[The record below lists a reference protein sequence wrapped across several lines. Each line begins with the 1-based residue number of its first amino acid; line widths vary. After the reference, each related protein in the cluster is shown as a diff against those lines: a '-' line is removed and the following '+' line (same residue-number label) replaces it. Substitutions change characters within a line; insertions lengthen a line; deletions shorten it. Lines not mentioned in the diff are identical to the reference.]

1 MSQNDEQFQQD
12 LNTAL
17 ALSLEANAMDEFK
30 RRKNSIPLSSN
41 SQVNSSLFDGKIF
54 IVNNINKHQQVFIL
68 IFNLESNHNQ
78 HPSRPHSH
86 NFSQLQEEDLISF
99 SGIAEEPKENHA
111 NSEYT
116 KLRESILRISTQSAA
131 AAAAAQQQQMQ
142 IIPFKPQKVA
152 LTPEGLNDL
161 YKMNTSCISSFKPPT
176 LSNINNLY
184 NNDPYL
190 SNSYTPAY
198 SASILNQ
205 NTNTFNFPK
214 SISVDSSSASSLNQV
229 WYSVTSSESNYA
241 EFVKSIPVDGHSDA
255 PVIPARKIVSLD
267 KSVSLPSGSTIPAI
281 PCSSKKQHNSS
292 NLIDLDVVDENS
304 ASNILE
310 TFDPLISSNRSS
322 TEEAENSYYTDYD
335 PFDNIYNSQ
344 YSDPL
349 YEAVTRSENSITSP
363 KQSHSPQGSLE
374 YYGPISTIPSECS
387 QAPPLPPRNSEICRK
402 KIEFEDGKVDE
413 NPCYS
418 QFPRFS
424 NKLYE
429 NVILKKSFD
438 KDLIAFYTMVKELR
452 SKYLYND
459 EVSNIGHIVAAQF
472 DNKYMS
478 ETSIK
483 LLVFPSNECFTKQ
496 GSKRL
501 TEKTVD
507 INWLEDYVNPIIF
520 TCDVNSSVEMILNH
534 VMVVLEGEVE
544 GSSEN
549 YALKTI
555 GSQEWLASDSILSH
569 LEFVH
574 SNIKL
579 EKDVKLGLF
588 PKKDKYMKV
597 FARSAVDDTRDSQ
610 IKIENILPK
619 EPFSSI
625 SYDSLMILLET
636 LETEIDKLES
646 STSDSQIYCSL
657 HCSGVVQ
664 GVKAICALLGSVD
677 TIELFDAV
685 TNLKE
690 ICLNNPPT
698 YKLKVSNLK

>member
-1 MSQNDEQFQQD
+1 ME
-12 LNTAL
+12 
-17 ALSLEANAMDEFK
+17 
-30 RRKNSIPLSSN
+30 
-41 SQVNSSLFDGKIF
+41 
-54 IVNNINKHQQVFIL
+54 IL
-68 IFNLESNHNQ
+68 
-78 HPSRPHSH
+78 
-86 NFSQLQEEDLISF
+86 
-99 SGIAEEPKENHA
+99 
-111 NSEYT
+111 
-116 KLRESILRISTQSAA
+116 
-131 AAAAAQQQQMQ
+131 
-142 IIPFKPQKVA
+142 PFKSQKVA
-152 LTPEGLNDL
+152 LTPESLNDL
-161 YKMNTSCISSFKPPT
+161 YKMKTTCLSSFKPPEF
-176 LSNINNLY
+176 SNINNLFKDDPCP
-184 NNDPYL
+184 NNYL
-190 SNSYTPAY
+190 KPAY
-198 SASILNQ
+198 SASPLNK
-205 NTNTFNFPK
+205 NTNKFNFPHT
-214 SISVDSSSASSLNQV
+214 ISVDSTSSLNHV
-229 WYSVTSSESNYA
+229 WYSVSTSESNYA
-241 EFVKSIPVDGHSDA
+241 EFVKSIATDGHSDS
-255 PVIPARKIVSLD
+255 PIIPARKIPLNKSFSL
-267 KSVSLPSGSTIPAI
+267 
-281 PCSSKKQHNSS
+281 SSKNISKPCTSKNQHNTS
-292 NLIDLDVVDENS
+292 NLIDLNVVEENS
-304 ASNILE
+304 SSNILE

-322 TEEAENSYYTDYD
+322 AEEAENSYYTDYD

-349 YEAVTRSENSITSP
+349 YEAVIRNDNTTTSP
-363 KQSHSPQGSLE
+363 KQSYSPQGSLE
-374 YYGPISTIPSECS
+374 YYGPILTLPNESSE
-387 QAPPLPPRNSEICRK
+387 APPLPPRNSVICKK
-402 KIEFEDGKVDE
+402 KIEDE
-413 NPCYS
+413 QDVENEYFR
-418 QFPRFS
+418 QFPRIS

-483 LLVFPSNECFTKQ
+483 LLVFPSKECFIKQ

-501 TEKTVD
+501 AENPVD
-507 INWLEDYVNPIIF
+507 ANWLEDYVNPIIF

-534 VMVVLEGEVE
+534 VMVVLEGEVD

-636 LETEIDKLES
+636 LETEFDKLES
-646 STSDSQIYCSL
+646 SASNSQIVCSL

-685 TNLKE
+685 TNLKV

-698 YKLKVSNLK
+698 YKVKVSTYI

>member
-1 MSQNDEQFQQD
+1 
-12 LNTAL
+12 
-17 ALSLEANAMDEFK
+17 
-30 RRKNSIPLSSN
+30 
-41 SQVNSSLFDGKIF
+41 
-54 IVNNINKHQQVFIL
+54 
-68 IFNLESNHNQ
+68 
-78 HPSRPHSH
+78 
-86 NFSQLQEEDLISF
+86 
-99 SGIAEEPKENHA
+99 
-111 NSEYT
+111 
-116 KLRESILRISTQSAA
+116 
-131 AAAAAQQQQMQ
+131 MQ
-142 IIPFKPQKVA
+142 IMPFKSQKVA

-161 YKMNTSCISSFKPPT
+161 YKMKTSCLSSFKPPE
-176 LSNINNLY
+176 LPHISNLFKD
-184 NNDPYL
+184 DPHL
-190 SNSYTPAY
+190 NNSYKTAY
-198 SASILNQ
+198 SASTLNQ
-205 NTNTFNFPK
+205 NTNNFNFPHT
-214 SISVDSSSASSLNQV
+214 ISVDSTSSLNHV
-229 WYSVTSSESNYA
+229 WYSVTTSESNYA
-241 EFVKSIPVDGHSDA
+241 EFVKSIPTDGHSDA
-255 PVIPARKIVSLD
+255 PIVPARKIALNKSL
-267 KSVSLPSGSTIPAI
+267 SSSSRNT
-281 PCSSKKQHNSS
+281 PCTSKKQQNTS

-304 ASNILE
+304 TSNILE

-322 TEEAENSYYTDYD
+322 TEEVENSYYTDYD

-349 YEAVTRSENSITSP
+349 YEAVTRSDNSITSP

-374 YYGPISTIPSECS
+374 YYGPILSLPHESS
-387 QAPPLPPRNSEICRK
+387 QAPPLPPRNSARNECKKEID
-402 KIEFEDGKVDE
+402 FEKVNE
-413 NPCYS
+413 NEYFS
-418 QFPRFS
+418 QFSRFS

-472 DNKYMS
+472 ENKYMS

-483 LLVFPSNECFTKQ
+483 LLVFPSNECFIKK
-496 GSKRL
+496 GCKRL
-501 TEKTVD
+501 AEKSVD
-507 INWLEDYVNPIIF
+507 VNWLEDYVNPIIF
-520 TCDVNSSVEMILNH
+520 TCDVNSTVEMILNH
-534 VMVVLEGEVE
+534 VMVVLEGEVA

-597 FARSAVDDTRDSQ
+597 FARSALDDTRDSQ
-610 IKIENILPK
+610 IKIENIVPK

-636 LETEIDKLES
+636 LETEFDKLETS
-646 STSDSQIYCSL
+646 ASDSQIVCSF

-698 YKLKVSNLK
+698 YKVKVSTYIKYKSSINII

>member
-1 MSQNDEQFQQD
+1 
-12 LNTAL
+12 
-17 ALSLEANAMDEFK
+17 
-30 RRKNSIPLSSN
+30 
-41 SQVNSSLFDGKIF
+41 
-54 IVNNINKHQQVFIL
+54 
-68 IFNLESNHNQ
+68 
-78 HPSRPHSH
+78 
-86 NFSQLQEEDLISF
+86 
-99 SGIAEEPKENHA
+99 
-111 NSEYT
+111 
-116 KLRESILRISTQSAA
+116 
-131 AAAAAQQQQMQ
+131 MQ

-161 YKMNTSCISSFKPPT
+161 YKMKTSYLSSFKPPE
-176 LSNINNLY
+176 LSNINVLSND
-184 NNDPYL
+184 DPYV
-190 SNSYTPAY
+190 SNSYNPAC
-198 SASILNQ
+198 SASNFNQ
-205 NTNTFNFPK
+205 NTNNFNFPHTI
-214 SISVDSSSASSLNQV
+214 SIDSPSSLNQV
-229 WYSVTSSESNYA
+229 WYSVTTSESNYA
-241 EFVKSIPVDGHSDA
+241 EFAKSISADGLSDA
-255 PVIPARKIVSLD
+255 PFIPARKTALD
-267 KSVSLPSGSTIPAI
+267 KSLSLSSKSSIQAAIAI
-281 PCSSKKQHNSS
+281 PCTSKKQHNNS

-310 TFDPLISSNRSS
+310 TFDPLITSNRSS
-322 TEEAENSYYTDYD
+322 TEEAENSYYTDFD

-349 YEAVTRSENSITSP
+349 YEAVTRSDKSITSP
-363 KQSHSPQGSLE
+363 KQSKSPQGSPE
-374 YYGPISTIPSECS
+374 YYGPILTMPNDNS
-387 QAPPLPPRNSEICRK
+387 QAPPLPPRNNDTCKK
-402 KIEFEDGKVDE
+402 KIDFEKVDE
-413 NPCYS
+413 KECFS
-418 QFPRFS
+418 HFPRFS

-501 TEKTVD
+501 SEKSVD
-507 INWLEDYVNPIIF
+507 ANWLEDYVNPIVF

-534 VMVVLEGEVE
+534 VMVVLEGEVD
-544 GSSEN
+544 GSSEY

-646 STSDSQIYCSL
+646 SASDSQSHCTL

-690 ICLNNPPT
+690 VCLNNPPT
-698 YKLKVSNLK
+698 YKLKVSTYINNKIE

>member
-1 MSQNDEQFQQD
+1 MLVRF
-12 LNTAL
+12 
-17 ALSLEANAMDEFK
+17 
-30 RRKNSIPLSSN
+30 
-41 SQVNSSLFDGKIF
+41 KIF
-54 IVNNINKHQQVFIL
+54 FVKNNNKYQQVSSL

-78 HPSRPHSH
+78 HPSHPHSH
-86 NFSQLQEEDLISF
+86 SFSHVQEEDLISF
-99 SGIAEEPKENHA
+99 SGIPEEPKQNHA
-111 NSEYT
+111 NIEYT
-116 KLRESILRISTQSAA
+116 KLRESILKISTLSAA
-131 AAAAAQQQQMQ
+131 AAAAHQQQMQ
-142 IIPFKPQKVA
+142 VIPFKPEKIA

-161 YKMNTSCISSFKPPT
+161 YKMKTNSLSSFKPTT
-176 LSNINNLY
+176 LSNINNFY
-184 NNDPYL
+184 NDDPYHGQ
-190 SNSYTPAY
+190 SYTPAY
-198 SASILNQ
+198 SANCL
-205 NTNTFNFPK
+205 NTNKFNFQK
-214 SISVDSSSASSLNQV
+214 TISVDSTTLNQV
-229 WYSVTSSESNYA
+229 WYSVTTSANSTSEPNYD
-241 EFVKSIPVDGHSDA
+241 EFVKSIPSYSHSEA
-255 PVIPARKIVSLD
+255 PVIPARKKVD
-267 KSVSLPSGSTIPAI
+267 KSLYMSSECTFPEIAI
-281 PCSSKKQHNSS
+281 PCTSKKLHNSS
-292 NLIDLDVVDENS
+292 NLIDLDVVDENY

-310 TFDPLISSNRSS
+310 TFDPLTYSNRAL
-322 TEEAENSYYTDYD
+322 TEEAENSYYIDYD

-349 YEAVTRSENSITSP
+349 YDAVTRSDNSITSP
-363 KQSHSPQGSLE
+363 KQLHSPQDPVVPILSMPNE
-374 YYGPISTIPSECS
+374 YS
-387 QAPPLPPRNSEICRK
+387 QAPPLPPRNTDSFRK
-402 KIEFEDGKVDE
+402 NIGFDGTNDDK
-413 NPCYS
+413 NACYS

-452 SKYLYND
+452 SKYVYND

-501 TEKTVD
+501 SEKSVD
-507 INWLEDYVNPIIF
+507 SNWLEDYVNPIIF

-534 VMVVLEGEVE
+534 VMVVLEGEIE

-555 GSQEWLASDSILSH
+555 GSQEWLALDSVLSH

-597 FARSAVDDTRDSQ
+597 FARSAVDDQRDSQ

-636 LETEIDKLES
+636 LETEFDKLETS
-646 STSDSQIYCSL
+646 ASDSQIYSSL

-664 GVKAICALLGSVD
+664 GVKAICAFLGSVD
-677 TIELFDAV
+677 TIELYDAV

-698 YKLKVSNLK
+698 YKLKVSLIRNIFENNLTIIY